1 MLLTCV
7 TILMRET
14 DVLKLGGGRLY
25 PRGRGVRHSAFV
37 RAEIALVIGL
47 AEPLLSMLLWFHCGS
62 VLREFL

>member
-1 MLLTCV
+1 MLRTCV

-14 DVLKLGGGRLY
+14 DVLKLGSARLD
-25 PRGRGVRHSAFV
+25 PRGRAATHAAFV